1 MHRKAQVSA
10 GVALTLA
17 FFACLLASLS
27 ATALHAQPASPQL
40 AQATAATGPAIFAY
54 QRTEIETGRDAAEA
68 CLNFSHSL
76 DAAQAQRY
84 RDFIRINPAVQ
95 PALRVDGNR
104 LCIAGLA
111 FGRQYEVTLRAG
123 FPGSDGRRLT
133 EDESVNVE
141 LRDRQPLI
149 AFGEGLILAR
159 ESEQGVPINT
169 INVERLGI
177 TVYRVSDRGIGSM
190 SRYERFQ
197 RTLDQWTI
205 RTLVRENVVE
215 VWRGEMAVQSV
226 RNATVSTLF
235 PIRQAITERRPGV
248 YLMVARNAAAEPQR
262 RAVRSGVDDEDDER
276 IDSSVTGQWVIDTD
290 IGLTT
295 FDAADG
301 LSVFARSLNTA
312 RPIEGIQVTLV
323 ARNHEEL
330 GRATTDATGR
340 VQFAAG
346 LMRGTGA
353 AAPALVMAF
362 AGEDYVLQD
371 LTRPAFDLSDRGVEG
386 RDAPGPVDA
395 FLYTERGIYR
405 PRETV
410 QIVALLRDRIA
421 TAIAGTPLT
430 ISVRRPD
437 GVEYRRAVLQDAAG
451 GAMHYP
457 LVLSDTA
464 PRGRWSAVAMIDGT
478 TPVGRVEFVVQD
490 FVPQRI
496 RVQLS
501 TQQTA
506 LRPEDQVAIDVQ
518 ADFLYG
524 APAGDLATE
533 AEARISVDPAPF
545 AQFRDYS
552 FGLSQEAF
560 RDQVVALQAQNT
572 DATGKT
578 RVTGQL
584 RDIPAS
590 TRPLRA
596 EISVAVLEPG
606 GRATRD
612 SVTLPLRL
620 RPLMIGVRPNFRG
633 GRIAE
638 DSEARFDVI
647 AVDAGGTQVA
657 RPGLAWQ
664 IVRELS
670 TYQWFQVNGRWRYQR
685 QVRERLVAEGTVS
698 ATASDPVQV
707 ARSLPWGYYRLTVID
722 RASGAATSYPFW
734 SGWGGTMEEDRPDR
748 AEVVADKPAYRP
760 GETARIAIR
769 PPVAGEALVVIAND
783 RVLAHRVVS
792 VPADGATVEIPI
804 GSDWGAGAYAVVTT
818 YRPLASGNRRSP
830 VRAIGVA
837 WLGIDASQ
845 RTLDVTVGA
854 PAQILPRQRI
864 EVPVRVANAEPGAR
878 PYLTLAAVDEGIL
891 LLTRYQTPQPA
902 TWYFGKRR
910 LAADIRDD
918 YGRLIDSSNGVVGSI
933 RQGGDALGGRGLD
946 VVPTRTVALFSG
958 FVQVDADGN
967 ARIPL
972 EVPDFIGQ
980 LRLMAVAFDA
990 RRVGSA
996 EARMIVRD
1004 PVVADGVFPRFLAPG
1019 DRSQMTLLLHNVE
1032 GQPGP
1037 YRAQVRAVGAVRIGG
1052 GQFARDVTLQANE
1065 RQTVAVPIEG
1075 ANVGIA
1081 TITLAVSGPGNFAV
1095 ERQWQIQV
1103 RPPQIP
1109 ITEEQ
1114 IAVLKPGETLTVNQ
1128 SLLDRFIPGTGQV
1141 AVTVSNVRGFDV
1153 PGLLRALDRY
1163 PFGCIEQTTSRAYP
1177 LLVYDDLRLLGQGAE
1192 DVSLRDRVQGAVY
1205 RILDMQTDRGD
1216 FGMWNP
1222 YSSTDNWLSVY
1233 AADFLTR
1240 AKARG
1245 YDVPEQAL
1253 RTAHAFMRSLSNRN
1267 QPSINA
1273 ARAYA
1278 LWVLARAGAGD
1289 ASDTRAFFDAER
1301 ERITD
1306 PFSMAQLGG
1315 ALLQFGD
1322 RARARE
1328 AFNRA
1333 IRLIGNP
1340 DPKDYYSSALRELA
1354 GFIAVAAETEQTALI
1369 PELLRRL
1376 EGFDRG
1382 AERTT
1387 TQERAWMLL
1396 AANAL
1401 QRGQARIN
1409 VAVDGAAAQERQ
1421 EPLILNLSDAE
1432 LQRGVSLRNAGDRE
1446 IVRTVSMQGIPRAPL
1461 PAVARGIILKRS
1473 FFTMAGQ
1480 PADLSQLR
1488 QNDRVVVILQGRVG
1502 GGQSGQ
1508 IAVLD
1513 LLPAGFEIEA
1523 ALSPNAEGASP
1534 YPWMPRLRRP
1544 SVQEARDDRFVAAF
1558 NVTRTGDS
1566 GEASEDDADQ
1576 SATFGRNF
1584 TFAYV
1589 VRAVTP
1595 GTYVLPAA
1603 NAEDMYR
1610 PPVRA
1615 RTAPGTVT
1623 IAPR

>member
-1 MHRKAQVSA
+1 MHRKALSPA
-10 GVALTLA
+10 SVASTLVVLA
-17 FFACLLASLS
+17 FLFAGLLAS
-27 ATALHAQPASPQL
+27 AGF
-40 AQATAATGPAIFAY
+40 AQAQTAQAPSASSAGAGPAIFAY
-54 QRTEIETGRDAAEA
+54 QRTDVETGRDAAEA
-68 CLNFSHSL
+68 CLNFTHGL
-76 DAAQAQRY
+76 DPAQAQRY
-84 RDFIRINPAVQ
+84 RDFIRIEPAAQ

-111 FGRQYEVTLRAG
+111 FGRSYQVTLREG
-123 FPGSDGRRLT
+123 FPGADNRRLT
-133 EDESVNVE
+133 EAETVNVE
-141 LRDRQPLI
+141 LRDRQPLV

-169 INVERLGI
+169 INVDRLRVN
-177 TVYRVSDRGIGSM
+177 VYRVTDRGIGSL

-197 RTLDQWTI
+197 RSLDQWAI
-205 RTLVRENVVE
+205 RNLVRENVVQ
-215 VWRGEMAVQSV
+215 VWQGEMAVQAV
-226 RNATVSTLF
+226 RNANVTTLF
-235 PIRQAITERRPGV
+235 PIRQAVTERRPGI
-248 YLMVARNAAAEPQR
+248 YLIVARNAASERTRP
-262 RAVRSGVDDEDDER
+262 RSSGDDEEDE
-276 IDSSVTGQWVIDTD
+276 SSDPTLAGQWVIETD
-290 IGLTT
+290 IGITT

-301 LSVFARSLNTA
+301 LNVFARSLNTA
-312 RPIEGIQVTLV
+312 RPIEGMQVTLI

-330 GRATTDATGR
+330 GRATTDASGR
-340 VQFAAG
+340 VSFPAG

-353 AAPALVMAF
+353 AAPSLVMAF
-362 AGEDYVLQD
+362 GAEDFVVQD
-371 LTRPAFDLSDRGVEG
+371 LSRPAFDLSDRGVEG

-421 TAIAGTPLT
+421 NAITGTPVT

-437 GVEYRRAVLQDAAG
+437 GVEYRRQVLNDAGG
-451 GAMHYP
+451 GAMHWP

-464 PRGRWSAVAMIDGT
+464 PRGRWSAVAMVDGN
-478 TPVGRVEFVVQD
+478 TPVGRVEFLVQD

-496 RVQLS
+496 RVQLA

-506 LRPEDQVAIDVQ
+506 LRPNDEIAVDVQ

-524 APAGDLATE
+524 APASDLVTE
-533 AEARISVDPAPF
+533 AEARISVDPTPYP
-545 AQFRDYS
+545 QFREYS
-552 FGLSQEAF
+552 FGLNRETF
-560 RDQVVALQAQNT
+560 RDQVIALQAANT
-572 DATGKT
+572 DASGKT
-578 RVTGQL
+578 RVTGTL
-584 RDIPAS
+584 REIAQT

-596 EISVAVLEPG
+596 EIAVAVLEPG

-620 RPLMIGVRPNFRG
+620 RPLMIGIRPNFRG

-647 AVDAGGTQVA
+647 AVDDNGAQVA
-657 RPGLAWQ
+657 RPGLSWQ

-670 TYQWFQVNGRWRYQR
+670 SYQWFQVNGRWRFQR
-685 QVRERLVAEGTVS
+685 QVRERVIAEGTVS
-698 ATASDPVQV
+698 ATATDPVQV
-707 ARSLPWGYYRLTVID
+707 ARTLPWGYYRITVGD
-722 RASGAATSYPFW
+722 RSSGSATSMAFW
-734 SGWGGTMEEDRPDR
+734 AGWGGEMDEDRPDR
-748 AEVVADKPAYRP
+748 VEVVADKPAYRP

-792 VPADGATVEIPI
+792 VPADGATVEIPV
-804 GSDWGAGAYAVVTT
+804 GSDWGAGAYAVVTS
-818 YRPLASGNRRSP
+818 YRPIGSGNRRAP
-830 VRAIGVA
+830 VRAIGVS

-845 RTLDVTVGA
+845 RTLEVAIAA
-854 PAQILPRQRI
+854 PPQILPRQRI
-864 EVPVRVANAEPGAR
+864 EVPVRVTNAEPGAR

-918 YGRLIDSSNGVVGSI
+918 YGRLIDGSNGVVGTI

-1004 PVVADGVFPRFLAPG
+1004 PLVADGIFPRFLAPG

-1037 YRAQVRAVGAVRIGG
+1037 YSVRVSSVGAVRIAGG
-1052 GQFARDVTLQANE
+1052 TFARDVPLQVNE
-1065 RQTVAVPIEG
+1065 RQVVAVPMDG
-1075 ANVGIA
+1075 ASVGIA
-1081 TITLAVSGPGNFAV
+1081 TITLAVSGPGNFTV
-1095 ERQWQIQV
+1095 QRQWQIQV
-1103 RPPQIP
+1103 RPPAIP

-1114 IAVLKPGETLTVNQ
+1114 IAVLKPGETLTVGQ
-1128 SLLDRFIPGTGQV
+1128 GLLDNFVAGTGQV
-1141 AVTVSNVRGFDV
+1141 AVTLSNVRGFDV

-1163 PFGCIEQTTSRAYP
+1163 PFGCVEQTTSRAYP
-1177 LLVYDDLRLLGQGAE
+1177 LLVYDDLRLLGRTAE

-1205 RILDMQTDRGD
+1205 RILDMQTDSGD

-1222 YSSTDNWLSVY
+1222 YSSTDHWLSVY

-1245 YDVPEQAL
+1245 YDVPDQAL
-1253 RTAHAFMRSLSNRN
+1253 RMAHGYMRRLVGRN
-1267 QPSINA
+1267 QPAINA

-1289 ASDTRAFFDAER
+1289 ASDTRAFFDTER
-1301 ERITD
+1301 ERIAD

-1333 IRLIGNP
+1333 VRLVGNP

-1354 GFIAVAAETEQTALI
+1354 GFIAIAAETDQSALI
-1369 PELLRRL
+1369 PGLLQRL
-1376 EGFDRG
+1376 EAFDRG

-1401 QRGQARIN
+1401 TRGQTRIN
-1409 VAVDGAAAQERQ
+1409 VAVDGAAAQERND
-1421 EPLILNLSDAE
+1421 PMIVTLNEAE
-1432 LQRGVSLRNAGDRE
+1432 LQRGTTLRNAGDRE
-1446 IVRTVSMQGIPRAPL
+1446 IVRTVSIQGIPRAPL
-1461 PAVARGIILKRS
+1461 PAIARGISLKRS
-1473 FFTMAGQ
+1473 YFTMAGQ
-1480 PADLSQLR
+1480 PADLSRLR
-1488 QNDRVVVILQGRVG
+1488 QNDRIIVLLQGRVG

-1523 ALSPNAEGASP
+1523 TLTPNEEGNTP
-1534 YPWMPRLRRP
+1534 YAFLPRLRRP
-1544 SVQEARDDRFVAAF
+1544 AVQEARDDRYVAAF
-1558 NVTRTGDS
+1558 NVTRTNPDGTPAGDDDS
-1566 GEASEDDADQ
+1566 DQAS
-1576 SATFGRNF
+1576 TFGRNF
-1584 TFAYV
+1584 VFAYV

-1615 RTAPGTVT
+1615 RTAPGAVT